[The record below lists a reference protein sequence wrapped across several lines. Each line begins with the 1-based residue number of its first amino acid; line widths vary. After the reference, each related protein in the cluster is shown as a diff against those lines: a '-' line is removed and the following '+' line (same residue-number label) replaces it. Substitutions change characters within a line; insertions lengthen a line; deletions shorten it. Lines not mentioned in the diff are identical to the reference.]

1 MRSPVFGGRRAN
13 GDDAAADISVII
25 VSAVALAR
33 RTLASD
39 RLRARDTGFCAVA
52 LFRRADDLP
61 LSGIVLEVCQMKRL
75 ALLATALGLTLLL
88 AVPAQAQL
96 NGSHTPGDYGV
107 QSGSQPAPGFYTAL
121 FYLRYD
127 ADTIKDTDGNT
138 VRPAPNSPG
147 SLAVSAVAPLA
158 WYVSKA
164 KVLGANY
171 GAMVVLPLANASIE
185 APAFALGETIGT
197 SVSDL
202 LVRPI
207 DLGWHTAR
215 ADVAAG
221 LQLYVPTGR
230 YEPGGSEN
238 IGKGMWTYE
247 PFLGTTVY
255 FDQKR
260 TLSLAA
266 TAYWELHGNKEDTN
280 VKVGQILTLQ
290 GGLGKS
296 FLGGGLI
303 VGAAYYGQW
312 KLTEDQL
319 AEFELPGG
327 SPIGVDFPGKHR
339 VFGFGPDVTLP
350 VASKSTLFALV
361 NIRYLWESGAQLK
374 TEGQTLVVTA
384 TFPVPSVKLP

>member
-1 MRSPVFGGRRAN
+1 MR
-13 GDDAAADISVII
+13 
-25 VSAVALAR
+25 
-33 RTLASD
+33 
-39 RLRARDTGFCAVA
+39 
-52 LFRRADDLP
+52 
-61 LSGIVLEVCQMKRL
+61 
-75 ALLATALGLTLLL
+75 
-88 AVPAQAQL
+88 
-96 NGSHTPGDYGV
+96 
-107 QSGSQPAPGFYTAL
+107 
-121 FYLRYD
+121 
-127 ADTIKDTDGNT
+127 
-138 VRPAPNSPG
+138 RP
-147 SLAVSAVAPLA
+147 
-158 WYVSKA
+158 
-164 KVLGANY
+164 
-171 GAMVVLPLANASIE
+171 
-185 APAFALGETIGT
+185 
-197 SVSDL
+197 
-202 LVRPI
+202 
-207 DLGWHTAR
+207 
-215 ADVAAG
+215 
-221 LQLYVPTGR
+221 GR

-266 TAYWELHGNKEDTN
+266 TAYWELHGDKKDTD

-312 KLTEDQL
+312 KLTEDRL

-327 SPIGVDFPGKHR
+327 DPIDVTIPGKHK

-350 VASKSTLFALV
+350 VASKSKLFALV

-384 TFPVPSVKLP
+384 TFPVPSVRLK